1 MEMHQ
6 VRYFLAVARTLNFTR
21 AAEECHVAQPSLTRA
36 IRQLEGE
43 LGGDLFRRERPQSQ
57 LTELGQ
63 RMHPLLQ
70 QCYDAAVS
78 AKAIAKAVHD
88 SDVASI
94 NIAVA
99 NCVNMTVLAQSI
111 AELARSFPAAEL
123 KIRRG
128 AASAV
133 LDALRDGEV
142 DIAIAGPLSPW
153 ERLNIWPLFREQVLV
168 AVNVNHR
175 FGQRMPPDVAVGE
188 LAGEVFLRRADCEI
202 RNDPNGPSERFTP
215 SMEHEVETDH
225 DLLALL
231 DANAGVAFL
240 SATAPQS
247 AKVCLLRLVD
257 IELFRT
263 ISVYAVAGR
272 MSSAAGGLLLN
283 LLRAVDWSPFGVSEP
298 V

>member
-1 MEMHQ
+1 MEMQQ
-6 VRYFLAVARTLNFTR
+6 VRYFLALSRTLNFTR
-21 AAEECHVAQPSLTRA
+21 AAEECHVSQPALTRS
-36 IRQLEGE
+36 IKQLEDE
-43 LGGDLFRRERPQSQ
+43 LGGALIRRERGRSH
-57 LTELGQ
+57 LTELGR
-63 RMHPLLQ
+63 RMLPTLQ

-78 AKAIAKAVHD
+78 AKAIARAVQG

-111 AELARSFPAAEL
+111 AELARSCPAVEL

-128 AASAV
+128 AASTI
-133 LDALRDGEV
+133 LDALKDGEV
-142 DIAIAGPLSPW
+142 DIAVAGPLNSW
-153 ERLNIWPLFREQVLV
+153 ERLNVWPLFREQVFV
-168 AVNVNHR
+168 AVNVDHR
-175 FGQRMPPDVAVGE
+175 LGRRMPPDIAAGE

-202 RNDPNGPSERFTP
+202 RNDPSGPLDRVAP

-240 SATAPQS
+240 SATAPDS
-247 AKVCLLRLVD
+247 AKVRRLRLMD
-257 IELFRT
+257 IELSRT

-272 MSSAAGGLLLN
+272 ISSAAGGLLLS

-298 V
+298 A